1 MAYEHSIH
9 RGRSDMLGG
18 YLGQIKSL
26 DEATQWALIIVKA
39 CEAGLGKE
47 ELCLELACSWSTIT
61 RWRAGHTAPGP
72 FMRQAVKAKL
82 VEMLERRCR
91 SEAHLAREAQP
102 AREAEYA

>member
-1 MAYEHSIH
+1 
-9 RGRSDMLGG
+9 MLGG

-26 DEATQWALIIVKA
+26 DEETQWALLVSKA

-47 ELCLELACSWSTIT
+47 DLCEELSCSWSTIT

-82 VEMLERRCR
+82 VEMLERQCR
-91 SEAHLAREAQP
+91 SEASLAREAES
-102 AREAEYA
+102 AREPEYA